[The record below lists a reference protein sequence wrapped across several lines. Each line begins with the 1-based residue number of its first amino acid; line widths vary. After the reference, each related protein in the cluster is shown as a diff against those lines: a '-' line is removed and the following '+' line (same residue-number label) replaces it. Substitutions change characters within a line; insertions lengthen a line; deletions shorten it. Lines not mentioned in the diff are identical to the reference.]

1 MNISLTLS
9 MSVLA
14 QPGKYKK
21 ITQYIEQATQKG
33 LAGVVV
39 YINDPKL
46 GKWTGA
52 AGYANIEHQQAINKN
67 DIFSLGS
74 IGKMYNAV
82 AAMKL
87 VENNLLRIDDKISR
101 YLPAGIVD
109 RLPAGHEV
117 TIRHLLAHR
126 TGFANYEWDTT
137 LNRLYLTGRLKL
149 DTLSKRETL
158 ERYVFGKP
166 AEGTPGGTYH
176 YSSTNYLVLAM
187 VMDTIVPQGHTQYLR
202 DLLKQFGFNNTYY
215 RQTPPNATLNY
226 YGDPDTDGRTENLT
240 DETLETT
247 NWFTGDDG
255 IYAPIEEAA
264 RFLEHLVNGKILRP
278 ETLKEMIRYD
288 DKSNDFG
295 LGLIT
300 DRGFPYKI
308 LLGHSGRGIG
318 MTTDLYY
325 FPKQQR
331 TVAIF
336 CNRGTRGSL
345 PEVRKTYRKMREKI
359 VRKLFLF

>member
-1 MNISLTLS
+1 
-9 MSVLA
+9 MSASA
-14 QPGKYKK
+14 QPRKFKK
-21 ITQYIEQATQKG
+21 ISRYIEQATQKD

-39 YINDPKL
+39 HIHDPKL
-46 GKWTGA
+46 GRWTAA
-52 AGYANIEHQQAINKN
+52 AGYADVEHQVPVTKN

-82 AAMKL
+82 ATMKL
-87 VENNLLRIDDKISR
+87 VEEGRLHLDNPIGR
-101 YLPAGIVD
+101 YLPIDIVD
-109 RLPAGHEV
+109 HLPAGSEV
-117 TIRHLLAHR
+117 TIRHLLGHR
-126 TGFANYEWDTT
+126 TGFANYEQDPE

-149 DTLSKRETL
+149 DTLSKREAL

-166 AEGTPGGTYH
+166 AESKPGEAYH
-176 YSSTNYLVLAM
+176 YSSTNYVLLAM
-187 VMDTIVPQGHTQYLR
+187 IMDTIVPEGHTQYIR
-202 DLLKQFGFNNTYY
+202 TLLKQYGFHNTYY
-215 RQTPPNATLNY
+215 RETPPNATLNY

-264 RFLEHLVNGKILRP
+264 LFLEQLVHGKILQ
-278 ETLKEMIRYD
+278 EKTLKEMIRYG
-288 DKSNDFG
+288 DKKDNDFA
-295 LGLIT
+295 LGMTT

-345 PEVRKTYRKMREKI
+345 PEVKKTYRKMREKI
-359 VRKLFLF
+359 VKKLFLF